1 MSVFA
6 GVLQRDP
13 GRAGRPAWL
22 GDLACSLARTESTTE
37 MAFGPFVGIRVGGED
52 VCPRRGPVA
61 ILASD
66 LDLVNLYEGRR
77 LTHSEDVLGGLP
89 ALYGREGVRA
99 LRRLRGAFALALWGA
114 DPRELVLSSDQLC
127 R

>member
-61 ILASD
+61 ILPGD
-66 LDLVNLYEGRR
+66 LDLVNLDEVRR
-77 LTHSEDVLGGLP
+77 LTQSEDVLRGLA
-89 ALYGREGVRA
+89 ALYGREGIPGLGR
-99 LRRLRGAFALALWGA
+99 LRRAFALAPLGA
-114 DPRELVLSSDQLC
+114 DRRGLVLAVGH
-127 R
+127 